1 MLEFDFMRHA
11 FLASA
16 FIAISCGVVG
26 WFLVLRG
33 QSFAGHALSHVGFTG
48 ATGAIL
54 IGLSPLTGMLAVTCV
69 TAVFMGWEATSTTR
83 ATPPPDH
90 ARDSVT
96 GLVLAASLGI
106 GLLFLSWQTS
116 PASSATSLLFGNLFG
131 VDRAL
136 LTPLIAISMTG
147 VALMMMI
154 ARPLLHAS
162 LDPDLAVIQGA
173 QKSWIA
179 VVFMLNVA
187 LVTSVCA
194 MMTGILLVFALL
206 VGPAATILRLGFSP
220 LTGVLS
226 SAMLALAL
234 AWAGIALS
242 WWTDAPPSFWIS
254 VGSAHCY
261 GLACLIMRRRTY
273 SKPDRAAFTD

>member
-1 MLEFDFMRHA
+1 MFEFDFMRHA
-11 FLASA
+11 FLTSA
-16 FIAISCGVVG
+16 FIAVSCGVAG

-48 ATGAIL
+48 ATGAVL
-54 IGLSPLTGMLAVTCV
+54 IGLSPLAGMLAITCV
-69 TAVFMGWEATSTTR
+69 TAIFMGWEATSASR
-83 ATPPPDH
+83 ADQPPDH

-106 GLLFLSWQTS
+106 GLLFLSWQVS

-136 LTPLIAISMTG
+136 LTPLIAISTIG
-147 VALMMMI
+147 VAIMMLI

-162 LDPDLAVIQGA
+162 LDPDLAIIQGA
-173 QKSWIA
+173 RKRWIA
-179 VVFMLNVA
+179 VIFMLDVA
-187 LVTSVCA
+187 LVTSICA

-220 LTGVLS
+220 LRGVFT
-226 SAMLALAL
+226 SAMLALTL

-254 VGSAHCY
+254 VGPALCY
-261 GLACLIMRRRTY
+261 GLACLMMRRRTY
-273 SKPDRAAFTD
+273 RKAGRAASND

>member
-1 MLEFDFMRHA
+1 MFEFDFMRHA

-16 FIAISCGVVG
+16 FIAVSCGVVG

-48 ATGAIL
+48 ATGAVL
-54 IGLSPLTGMLAVTCV
+54 IGLSPLAGMLAITCV
-69 TAVFMGWEATSTTR
+69 TAIFMGWEATSASR
-83 ATPPPDH
+83 AAPPPDH

-106 GLLFLSWQTS
+106 GLLFLSWQVS

-136 LTPLIAISMTG
+136 LTPLIAISIIG
-147 VALMMMI
+147 VAIMMLI

-162 LDPDLAVIQGA
+162 LDPDLAMLQGA
-173 QKSWIA
+173 QKRWIA
-179 VVFMLNVA
+179 VIFMLNVA

-206 VGPAATILRLGFSP
+206 IGPAATILRLGFPP
-220 LTGVLS
+220 LRGVVT
-226 SAMLALAL
+226 SAMLALIL

-254 VGSAHCY
+254 VGSALCY
-261 GLACLIMRRRTY
+261 GLACLIMRRQT
-273 SKPDRAAFTD
+273 